1 MYKSPWF
8 TCKAKWT
15 YSSGI
20 RTTPLR
26 QPDAFLFKAGP
37 RNHLSDMHL
46 IIAIIIMQLPLYK
59 VYDAIWY
66 EGMFVFFFCFFFSA
80 AQWCS
85 RLFVH
90 VSWYHRDCGVTN
102 GSWEVAKERHAR
114 LATTT
119 CLKIGKTIVAMYSKH
134 EATIKLAWQWQTEDA
149 TVTHRQLEM
158 YSHWLFYCAK
168 TTAQG

>member
-66 EGMFVFFFCFFFSA
+66 EGMFVFFFLFFFLLLSDVHA
-80 AQWCS
+80 SSFMFRGITEIAEWRTDLEKS
-85 RLFVH
+85 LKNGMH
-90 VSWYHRDCGVTN
+90 VSLQPLV
-102 GSWEVAKERHAR
+102 
-114 LATTT
+114 
-119 CLKIGKTIVAMYSKH
+119 
-134 EATIKLAWQWQTEDA
+134 
-149 TVTHRQLEM
+149 
-158 YSHWLFYCAK
+158 
-168 TTAQG
+168 